1 LLGSTSERIRSLG
14 HDQLSVHGIG
24 SELDR
29 DQWRSLVRQLT
40 GLGLLEEV
48 PDGRGGLRWG
58 SEPQVRQ
65 LLRGDSKL
73 ELPLP
78 APKRERRQQLPR
90 DGQIGSSVGG
100 GPAGTAAD
108 WGDADPEL
116 LAALKRWRS
125 EQARSQGVPSYVVF
139 HDRTLL
145 ELATR
150 RPSDRSELMGV
161 SGIGAAKLERY
172 GEALL
177 AVISTASDS
186 TSID

>member
-1 LLGSTSERIRSLG
+1 
-14 HDQLSVHGIG
+14 
-24 SELDR
+24 
-29 DQWRSLVRQLT
+29 VRQLT

-58 SEPQVRQ
+58 SEPEVRQ
-65 LLRGDSKL
+65 LLRGDRKL
-73 ELPLP
+73 ALPLA
-78 APKRERRQQLPR
+78 APKRERRQQQPR
-90 DGQIGSSVGG
+90 DGQI

-145 ELATR
+145 ELAAR

-161 SGIGAAKLERY
+161 NGIGTAKLERY

-177 AVISTASDS
+177 AVIAEAGNTISS
-186 TSID
+186 

>member
-1 LLGSTSERIRSLG
+1 
-14 HDQLSVHGIG
+14 VHGIG

-73 ELPLP
+73 ELPLA
-78 APKRERRQQLPR
+78 APKRERRQQQPR
-90 DGQIGSSVGG
+90 DGQIG
-100 GPAGTAAD
+100 PAAD

-145 ELATR
+145 ELAAR

-172 GEALL
+172 GEDLL
-177 AVISTASDS
+177 TVISTASDS
-186 TSID
+186 ISID